1 MGNKILRRVRMYW
14 REKLQMS
21 QFIAHN
27 KLCFDLIV
35 LPMSYKVHARQTS
48 CIESPR
54 MKRAKFAC
62 VLQRSK
68 KVLRLVLPGRRIV
81 HLLQDH

>member
-1 MGNKILRRVRMYW
+1 
-14 REKLQMS
+14 MS

-68 KVLRLVLPGRRIV
+68 KVLRLMVHGRIRANLVQENYQRPKIM
-81 HLLQDH
+81 LDWNQSIS